1 MRPVG
6 RLWVAYDA
14 TCGLCTGVKDWLGRQ
29 AALVPLEFVMAGSEE
44 ARRRFPQ
51 VPAGELAVISDTG
64 EVWLGNGAWIVC
76 LWALRDFRTWSV
88 RLSGPALKL
97 LAREAF
103 SVLSANRA
111 GLSSMLGM
119 ASDLEIEQRLRKV
132 MIPRC
137 ESESQPTQS
146 PPGPRD

>member
-1 MRPVG
+1 MRPVK

-14 TCGLCTGVKDWLGRQ
+14 GCGLCTGVKDWLGGQ
-29 AALVPLEFVMAGSEE
+29 AALVPLEFVIAGSEE

-51 VPAGELAVISDTG
+51 LPASELAVVSDTG

-76 LWALRDFRTWSV
+76 LWALRDFRAWSV

-97 LAREAF
+97 MAREAF
-103 SVLSANRA
+103 SLISAHRA

-119 ASDLEIEQRLRKV
+119 ESDLEIEQTLRKV

-137 ESESQPTQS
+137 ETENTPAQS
-146 PPGPRD
+146 PGVPRH